1 MPDEVV
7 PPEGSSEP
15 APPSR
20 PLAAFSS
27 IEVRPGT
34 PPSSALRGIRL
45 DDAGPSTSPRA
56 GPLVLAIDTTTDV
69 TVGVARG
76 REVLAGDRVTDRM
89 AHVEQLVP
97 LVHRT
102 LAAAGASLADV
113 GQVVVGLGPG
123 PFTGLR
129 VGIVTAQVLAHVR
142 GVPLHGVCSLD
153 VIALAHVQTTD
164 SPGGVGRPPSGQSEF
179 LVATN
184 ARRKEVYWARY
195 AADGRRVEG
204 PEVTSPDVVPRL
216 PTVGPGADVYPDRLQ
231 TVAGPRVLDAG
242 LLAAYGLD
250 LPSAGTEPLYLRRP
264 DAAEPAKRKSVL
276 RILPGQDIRR

>member
-1 MPDEVV
+1 M
-7 PPEGSSEP
+7 
-15 APPSR
+15 
-20 PLAAFSS
+20 
-27 IEVRPGT
+27 
-34 PPSSALRGIRL
+34 
-45 DDAGPSTSPRA
+45 
-56 GPLVLAIDTTTDV
+56 AIDTTTDV

-76 REVLAGDRVTDRM
+76 REVLANGRVTDRM
-89 AHVEQLVP
+89 AHVEQLMP

-102 LAAAGASLADV
+102 LAAAGVRLADV
-113 GQVVVGLGPG
+113 ERVVVGLGPG

-142 GVPLHGVCSLD
+142 RVDLHGVCSLD
-153 VIALAHVQTTD
+153 VIALDHA
-164 SPGGVGRPPSGQSEF
+164 RSGTASAF
-179 LVATN
+179 VVATD

-195 AADGRRVEG
+195 GADGTRLGG
-204 PEVTSPDVVPRL
+204 PEVSSPDAVPRL

-264 DAAEPAKRKSVL
+264 DAAESAKRKSVL